1 MYMWNMLITGDLE
14 HYDAAVTKCEVHMD
28 AVNKERKVMK
38 MKLNQNQKIN
48 KGCFTCIINEFTV
61 PSLVQ

>member
-1 MYMWNMLITGDLE
+1 MYMWNLLITGDLE

-38 MKLNQNQKIN
+38 MKLNWIRKS
-48 KGCFTCIINEFTV
+48 TRDV
-61 PSLVQ
+61 LHL